1 MAKTKYLVKFNILPG
16 HSHQCNPTILPL
28 GIIEEPPENLA
39 VWLSCSLYV
48 KETLR
53 IGNQRKYSDLCFKKN
68 SFSYLIYP
76 STLQVIF
83 DFLAVS

>member
-1 MAKTKYLVKFNILPG
+1 MAKTKYLVKFNIFPG
-16 HSHQCNPTILPL
+16 HSYQCDPTILPL

-39 VWLSCSLYV
+39 VWSSCSLYV

-53 IGNQRKYSDLCFKKN
+53 ISNQRKYSDLYFKIY